1 MAGRRF
7 WGYTPAMGIMKRFQN
22 GWRLFLNS
30 LDVMNRNKS
39 LLLFPVATVA
49 LTILMG
55 VLFVTPIV
63 LQPTGHSYSDKAH
76 WATVGD
82 RLLVVG
88 PPTASDAAR
97 GRKESVSV
105 TSQAY
110 AYGVLFYFLSM
121 FLATFFNVA
130 FVHEIFDAL
139 DGNPVSVREG
149 LQFAGTKLKPIL
161 LWTLFA
167 GVVGLLIRSLEE
179 RVGFFGRWVVR
190 LVGLAWSVASVFVI
204 PVLVMEEHSDNPI
217 GIVRQSAGV
226 ITKTWGEALAGYAGL
241 QFGGIFVGLGS
252 LGVLAAAFGCGMY
265 LESLEMALGV
275 IALWFAFICAF
286 AYVMSVAGQIY
297 LCVLYRYAANGVV
310 PDGYTPEML
319 TMAWKP
325 KKS

>member
-1 MAGRRF
+1 
-7 WGYTPAMGIMKRFQN
+7 MGIIQRFEN
-22 GWRLFLNS
+22 GWKLFLNS
-30 LDVMNRNKS
+30 LEVMSNNKS

-55 VLFVTPIV
+55 VLFLTPIV
-63 LQPTGHSYSDKAH
+63 FQPTGHSYSEKAH
-76 WATVGD
+76 WSTVGD
-82 RLLVVG
+82 RLFVVG
-88 PPTASDAAR
+88 PPTAEDTAR
-97 GRKESVSV
+97 GRKESVSL
-105 TSQAY
+105 TPQAY
-110 AYGVLFYFLSM
+110 AFGALFYFLSM

-139 DGNPVSVREG
+139 DGKPVSVMEG
-149 LQFAGTKLKPIL
+149 LQFAGTKVKPIL

-190 LVGLAWSVASVFVI
+190 LIGLAWSVSSVFVI

-217 GIVRQSAGV
+217 GVVRQSAGV
-226 ITKTWGEALAGYAGL
+226 IRKTWGEALAGYAGL

-252 LGVLAAAFGCGMY
+252 LGVLATAFGVGFFLENVGMA
-265 LESLEMALGV
+265 MALV
-275 IALWFAFICAF
+275 VLWLAFMCAF
-286 AYVMSVAGQIY
+286 AYAMSVASQIY
-297 LCVLYRYAANGVV
+297 LCVLYRYAATGVV